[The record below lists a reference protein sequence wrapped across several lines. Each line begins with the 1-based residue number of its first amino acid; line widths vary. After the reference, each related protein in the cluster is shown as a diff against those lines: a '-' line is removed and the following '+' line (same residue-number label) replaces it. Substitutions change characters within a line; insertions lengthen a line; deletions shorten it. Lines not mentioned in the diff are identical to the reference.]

1 MLNFFTN
8 HIFQTAYFAAAF
20 LVFLLFHI
28 SPIWRVGTVS
38 PNNFPHAFNS
48 GILSNIIFKMAING
62 MERNIPATP
71 QSAEPSKTVM
81 MDISH

>member
-28 SPIWRVGTVS
+28 SPIWRVGTSVFDYAYKRL
-38 PNNFPHAFNS
+38 NVQ
-48 GILSNIIFKMAING
+48 LFKI
-62 MERNIPATP
+62 
-71 QSAEPSKTVM
+71 SKSKLN
-81 MDISH
+81 D